1 MTTFTRSQLNELRK
15 QLQSAL
21 DGAVDT
27 ENIAGNI
34 TIEVGNCS
42 YRGGEATFKVKCL
55 VEGAKTR
62 EQEDLEYYA
71 ELHKLD
77 LTLTMGEDMSLVGY
91 KARARKKPW
100 VLKRLRDGAEFVADT
115 NLVERHFKKRE
126 SIHEFIA
133 NATIT

>member
-34 TIEVGNCS
+34 TIDVGNCS

-55 VEGAKTR
+55 LKGTKTR

-77 LTLTMGEDMSLVGY
+77 LTKIAKLQGEDMSLVGY

-100 VLKRLRDGAEFVADT
+100 VLQRLRDGAEFVCEDRLASQF
-115 NLVERHFKKRE
+115 FKKE
-126 SIHEFIA
+126 KA
-133 NATIT
+133 NA